1 MADGDILPVA
11 ASSASDT
18 GRAGMK
24 GDPFAALRQ
33 ISRQPAVQRAMPA
46 LGLLGATA
54 LAALAYW
61 GLQSPP
67 QTPIFQGLAD
77 ADKAAVTEALQGAG
91 IAYEINTGTGTIDV
105 PEDDVQRARIMLAA
119 QGLPKAAPSGDALIA
134 KLPMGSS
141 RAVEDETLRGAREMD
156 LARTIEGIE
165 VVKTARIHLA
175 VAEPSVFVRDQAQP
189 AASVM
194 LTLQPGRTLSAA
206 QVRAIRHLVASS
218 VPGLSAAQVSIIDQ
232 SGALLSQ
239 DDAAENP
246 AFQLQMKMEE
256 RYRQALIALLSPI
269 LGADNFTTEVHADI
283 NLAESQSTRETYPK
297 DDRALRREE
306 GSSNASG
313 QSPAGGIPGAL
324 ANQPPPA
331 TNLANTP
338 GGTAPANGATGE
350 QQKAETYDRTFDV
363 GREISVTHQP
373 QGQLARLTV
382 AVALRDPPGAKPRT
396 PQEIAAL
403 DALVKGAV
411 GFNAQRGDVVAINSR
426 AFAMVEPDARNFWD
440 APWFMPLVRQAGAVL
455 VALLLLFFVGRP
467 MLKAM
472 KARAAE
478 RREAAEIERNLLT
491 ATDGMLPSSSSAK
504 QDVTIDMIAA
514 APGYEERAA
523 LVRSFVRQ
531 NPDRAALIVRQL
543 MEGRKDG

>member
-1 MADGDILPVA
+1 MADGDILPAV
-11 ASSASDT
+11 ASSASDN
-18 GRAGMK
+18 GRAALK
-24 GDPFAALRQ
+24 GDPLAALRQ
-33 ISRQPAVQRAMPA
+33 IGRQPAVQRALPA

-61 GLQSPP
+61 GLQSPA

-77 ADKAAVTEALQGAG
+77 ADKAAVAEALQGAG

-194 LTLQPGRTLSAA
+194 LTLQPGRTLSTA

-306 GSSNASG
+306 GTSNASG
-313 QSPAGGIPGAL
+313 QPPAAGGIPGAL
-324 ANQPPPA
+324 SNQPPQA
-331 TNLANTP
+331 TNVANTP
-338 GGTAPANGATGE
+338 GGAAPAAGATGE

-396 PQEIAAL
+396 PQEIAAI

-411 GFNAQRGDVVAINSR
+411 GFNAPRGDVVAINSR
-426 AFAMVEPDARNFWD
+426 SFAPVLVEVRNFWD
-440 APWFMPLVRQAGAVL
+440 APWFMPLARQVGAVL
-455 VALLLLFFVGRP
+455 VALLVLFFVGRP
-467 MLKAM
+467 MLKSM

-491 ATDGMLPSSSSAK
+491 ATDGLLPSSSAK
-504 QDVTIDMIAA
+504 QDVTIDMIAS

-523 LVRSFVRQ
+523 LVRAFVRQ

-543 MEGRKDG
+543 MEERKNG

>member
-1 MADGDILPVA
+1 MADGDILPAV
-11 ASSASDT
+11 ASSASDN
-18 GRAGMK
+18 GRAALK
-24 GDPFAALRQ
+24 GDPLAALRQ
-33 ISRQPAVQRAMPA
+33 IGRQPAVQRALPA

-61 GLQSPP
+61 GLQSPA

-77 ADKAAVTEALQGAG
+77 ADKAAVAEALQGAG

-175 VAEPSVFVRDQAQP
+175 VAEPSVFFRDQAQP

-194 LTLQPGRTLSAA
+194 LTLQPGRTLSTA

-306 GSSNASG
+306 GTSNASG
-313 QSPAGGIPGAL
+313 QLPAGGIPGAL

-338 GGTAPANGATGE
+338 GGTALAAGATGE

-426 AFAMVEPDARNFWD
+426 AFAPVAVEERNFWD
-440 APWFMPLVRQAGAVL
+440 APWFMPMVRQAGAVL

-467 MLKAM
+467 MLKTM

-478 RREAAEIERNLLT
+478 RREAAEIERNLL
-491 ATDGMLPSSSSAK
+491 AASDGLLPSSSPAK
-504 QDVTIDMIAA
+504 QDVTIDMIASD
-514 APGYEERAA
+514 PR
-523 LVRSFVRQ
+523 L
-531 NPDRAALIVRQL
+531 
-543 MEGRKDG
+543 